1 VNKKFIYFFFIFWSF
16 LGVAFG
22 AIGSIRF
29 HYLIQNLRSDFL
41 DILFQKITL
50 LGEEYAIVPV
60 ILLLV
65 FYFPLGKDKEYRNKV
80 IISLF
85 VGFCLGG
92 VLPQLGKL
100 LLDDALR
107 PWSVLSDLEPIEGL
121 KMSYRRSFPSGHT
134 TITATWVALW
144 ASIANPK
151 WNVPILMSLV
161 VLFVALSRV
170 YLNMHWLHDVLAGG
184 LLGIFSAYI
193 GLWAG
198 GFNKRT

>member
-1 VNKKFIYFFFIFWSF
+1 M
-16 LGVAFG
+16 
-22 AIGSIRF
+22 
-29 HYLIQNLRSDFL
+29 
-41 DILFQKITL
+41 
-50 LGEEYAIVPV
+50 
-60 ILLLV
+60 
-65 FYFPLGKDKEYRNKV
+65 
-80 IISLF
+80 
-85 VGFCLGG
+85 CLGG
-92 VLPQLGKL
+92 ALPQLGKL
-100 LLDDALR
+100 LWDDALR

-121 KMSYRRSFPSGHT
+121 KISYRRSFPSGHT
-134 TITATWVALW
+134 TITAAWVALW
-144 ASIANPK
+144 ASIANSK

>member
-1 VNKKFIYFFFIFWSF
+1 MNKKFIYFFFIFWSF
-16 LGVAFG
+16 LGVVFG
-22 AIGSIRF
+22 AIGSTRF
-29 HYLIQNLRSDFL
+29 HYFIQNLRSDFL

-50 LGEEYAIVPV
+50 LGEEYALVPV
-60 ILLLV
+60 ILLLI
-65 FYFPLGKDKEYRNKV
+65 FYFPLGKDKEYKIKV

-85 VGFCLGG
+85 IGLCLGG
-92 VLPQLGKL
+92 ILPQLGKL
-100 LLDDALR
+100 LWDDALR
-107 PWSVLSDLEPIEGL
+107 PWSVMTDLEPIEGL

-134 TITATWVALW
+134 TITAAWVALW

-151 WNVPILMSLV
+151 WNAPILMAFV

-184 LLGIFSAYI
+184 LLGIFSAYV

>member
-1 VNKKFIYFFFIFWSF
+1 MNKKFIYFFFIFWSF

-22 AIGSIRF
+22 VIGSIRF

-41 DILFQKITL
+41 DIFFQKITL
-50 LGEEYAIVPV
+50 LGEEYALVPV

-65 FYFPLGKDKEYRNKV
+65 FYFPQGKDRKYRKKV

-85 VGFCLGG
+85 VGLCLGG

-100 LLDDALR
+100 LWDDSLR
-107 PWSVLSDLEPIEGL
+107 PWSLLSDLEPIEGL

-134 TITATWVALW
+134 TITAAWAALW

-151 WNVPILMSLV
+151 WNAPILMTFV
-161 VLFVALSRV
+161 VLFVALSRM